1 MIYAVCYQSSNH
13 GSSQKFP
20 LSSMHFQILLSSTS
34 RSISSQVMS
43 TLLGWSLFNCIF
55 NASSLWCR
63 IHTTP
68 LPRSLHQSEI
78 STRAGDP
85 VSIPHSSAITPPW
98 PINCPSSIN
107 TTPHGQLHQV
117 VDRFIH
123 QNRRGNHRPVKYRVR
138 ISTPY
143 PASEPTYCSR
153 MGHDRLTTCLLLPC
167 SAHTFTNASDVP
179 PWGNTFKIPLQSDLL
194 LLLWALCEIKHKMC
208 FWALC
213 RSLCSVQA
221 NWQQGSRRWSTFT

>member
-1 MIYAVCYQSSNH
+1 MPFATSHLIMVPLRSFLYLQCTSRFCYPVLPGLS
-13 GSSQKFP
+13 P
-20 LSSMHFQILLSSTS
+20 LRLWAPCSDEACLTASSTPRVSGVASTPPHCRGPYTNQRSPPEQEILS
-34 RSISSQVMS
+34 RYLIVSHNPTLTNQLSIFHQHHPTRS
-43 TLLGWSLFNCIF
+43 
-55 NASSLWCR
+55 
-63 IHTTP
+63 TTP
-68 LPRSLHQSEI
+68 
-78 STRAGDP
+78 
-85 VSIPHSSAITPPW
+85 SSR
-98 PINCPSSIN
+98 
-107 TTPHGQLHQV
+107 H
-117 VDRFIH
+117 FIH
-123 QNRRGNHRPVKYRVR
+123 QNRQLNHRPVKYRVR

-153 MGHDRLTTCLLLPC
+153 KGHHRLTTCLLLPC
-167 SAHTFTNASDVP
+167 SAYTFTNASDVP